1 MRTFYTL
8 TFTQLFS
15 LIGSRM
21 TGVAV
26 GIRVFQETGS
36 AAPLLIAAFFAEAPS
51 MVGGVFSGLLAD
63 RMDRRDVIRLGD
75 VGQAAGTLLLIVSF
89 AAGAFEVWH
98 LYLAMLIQ
106 GIFSTIQSPATTA
119 AITVLVPDAQRDRAN
134 GITEMGFNLA
144 GVVAP
149 VFAGLVYSVVGITG
163 VMAFDLFTFAV
174 AVTVVS
180 RIALPRPAQSA
191 EDQAARG
198 SLRREML
205 AGWHFLKARRA
216 LLGTVIYLS
225 FIFFLINGPLE
236 MALPYLLSITGS
248 EATAG
253 LLMGVM
259 SLGALA
265 GSVTIALVGQV
276 RDRMR
281 AILAGYLLLGVMLI
295 AYGVARHPVLIGPAL
310 FLTMFPLP
318 LAGALFTSVMQVKT
332 PPDLQGRV
340 FAVTGQ
346 LFTLTTPFSFLI
358 TAALVDHILEPAVR
372 RPGWGIVAPLLG
384 RQDGS
389 GMGLL
394 LVVVGAIILI
404 TTLAVGAVPHI
415 RRLESGLPDY
425 AAAAELP

>member
-21 TGVAV
+21 TGIVV
-26 GIRVFQETGS
+26 GFRVFQDTGS

-63 RMDRRDVIRLGD
+63 RWDRRHVIRLGD
-75 VGQAAGTLLLIVSF
+75 AGQAVATLLLIVSF

-98 LYLAMLIQ
+98 LYVAMLIQ
-106 GIFSTIQSPATTA
+106 GIFSTIQAPAALA

-134 GITEMGFNLA
+134 GINGMGFNLA

-149 VFAGLVYSVVGITG
+149 VLAGLAYGIVGITG
-163 VMAFDLFTFAV
+163 VMAFDLFTFVV

-180 RIALPRPAQSA
+180 RIPLPRPAQSA

-198 SLRREML
+198 SLRQEML
-205 AGWHFLKARRA
+205 AGWHFLTARRA
-216 LLGTVIYLS
+216 LLATVIYLS

-253 LLMGVM
+253 LLLGVM

-265 GSVTIALVGQV
+265 GSVTVALVGRV

-281 AILAGYLLLGVMLI
+281 AILAGYLLLGLMLM
-295 AYGVARHPVLIGPAL
+295 AFGVARHPLLIAPAL

-318 LAGALFTSVMQVKT
+318 LGGALFNSVIQIKT

-340 FAVTGQ
+340 FAINGQ

-358 TAALVDHILEPAVR
+358 TAGLVERILEPAVR
-372 RPGWGIVAPLLG
+372 RPAWDVVAPLVG

-394 LVVVGAIILI
+394 LLLVGAIILI
-404 TTLAVGAVPHI
+404 TTLAVAAPPHL
-415 RRLESGLPDY
+415 RRLEATLPDY
-425 AAAAELP
+425 AA

>member
-8 TFTQLFS
+8 TLTQLLS

-21 TGVAV
+21 TGIVV

-36 AAPLLIAAFFAEAPS
+36 AAPLLIAAFFAETPS
-51 MVGGVFSGLLAD
+51 MVGGVLSGLLAD
-63 RMDRRDVIRLGD
+63 RLDRRHVIRLGD
-75 VGQAAGTLLLIVSF
+75 AGQAVGTLLLIVSF
-89 AAGAFEVWH
+89 ASGAFQVWH

-106 GIFSTIQSPATTA
+106 GIFSTIQAPAAMA
-119 AITVLVPDAQRDRAN
+119 AITVLVPDDQRDRAN
-134 GITEMGFNLA
+134 GINGMGFNLA

-149 VFAGLVYSVVGITG
+149 VLGGLAYTLVGITG

-174 AVTVVS
+174 AVIVVT
-180 RIALPRPAQSA
+180 RITLPRPPQSA
-191 EDQAARG
+191 EDQASRG

-205 AGWHFLKARRA
+205 AGWHFLQARRA

-253 LLMGVM
+253 LLLGVM

-265 GSVTIALVGQV
+265 GSVTIALVGRV
-276 RDRMR
+276 HDRMR
-281 AILAGYLLLGVMLI
+281 AILGSYLLLGAMLI
-295 AYGVARHPVLIGPAL
+295 AFGLARHPLLIAPAL
-310 FLTMFPLP
+310 FLAMYPLP
-318 LAGALFTSVMQVKT
+318 LAGALFNSVLQIKT
-332 PPDLQGRV
+332 PPDVQGRV

-358 TAALVDHILEPAVR
+358 TAALVDHVLEPAVHR
-372 RPGWGIVAPLLG
+372 SGWRIVAPLLG

-394 LVVVGAIILI
+394 LVIVGAIILI
-404 TTLAVGAVPHI
+404 TTLAVAALPHV
-415 RRLESGLPDY
+415 RRLESTLPDY
-425 AAAAELP
+425 ATAAAD